1 MWDSNDYVK
10 FAAKVLIFINILVG
24 LLFVGYG
31 LYVVFLP
38 WGDAESYQALGIC
51 LTLFGLAFTCGS
63 IFGYLSVDYQLKR
76 FGRFHWTKQS
86 TPLPFSHCF
95 FCTTLNLSCAGGGWT
110 GRSAI
115 VFYDFLLVVLLVALV
130 LAYIYGNGW
139 LSDVKSAVDELYTNP
154 TSSPSYSMPEKVIR
168 DHFNKLY
175 FTASDSCK
183 G

>member
-10 FAAKVLIFINILVG
+10 LAAKVFIFINILVG

-76 FGRFHWTKQS
+76 FGRCHLTKDPQLHNS
-86 TPLPFSHCF
+86 IHT
-95 FCTTLNLSCAGGGWT
+95 A
-110 GRSAI
+110 
-115 VFYDFLLVVLLVALV
+115 FL
-130 LAYIYGNGW
+130 
-139 LSDVKSAVDELYTNP
+139 
-154 TSSPSYSMPEKVIR
+154 
-168 DHFNKLY
+168 HY
-175 FTASDSCK
+175 FTFVIHRWWLDRALGDCIL
-183 G
+183 